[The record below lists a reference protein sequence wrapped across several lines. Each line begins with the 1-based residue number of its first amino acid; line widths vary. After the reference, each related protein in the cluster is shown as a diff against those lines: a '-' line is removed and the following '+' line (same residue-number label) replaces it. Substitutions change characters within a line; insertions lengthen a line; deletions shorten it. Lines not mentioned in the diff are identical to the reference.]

1 MCVCACGY
9 EYIKI
14 MLVSRDAEAVVHAK
28 VDANKLQLCRVLQY
42 FFVCV
47 CFYFFSLSPCCYL
60 IVVFYD
66 KNTKLR
72 LGAELHS

>member
-9 EYIKI
+9 EYMKI

-47 CFYFFSLSPCCYL
+47 FIFFFKPSLLFDYSFL
-60 IVVFYD
+60 
-66 KNTKLR
+66 
-72 LGAELHS
+72 